1 MNTYTFN
8 ANSDRPKLPPS
19 PDQRTSKGGTMRVYV
34 VYENVPVI
42 LGTTV
47 VSSYERLRFI
57 GLTHAACV
65 DFRNKHSD
73 YNSTIASYDIKE

>member
-1 MNTYTFN
+1 
-8 ANSDRPKLPPS
+8 
-19 PDQRTSKGGTMRVYV
+19 MRVYV